1 VQIVVAETTYLI
13 HMIKTY
19 AKVNNALAWSCFT
32 VAFIT
37 YFLTLEPSVSF
48 WDCGEFIA
56 SAWRLQVVHQPGAPL
71 FLMIERLF
79 AVFAGG
85 ELSKVAYW
93 MNMGSALASA
103 GTILFLFWTITA
115 LAKKILIKPGQ
126 TPTNAE
132 LIKIMGAA
140 AVGSLAYAYSDS
152 FWFSAVESEVYALS
166 SLFTAVVFWA
176 ILKWEAHAD
185 EPRAD
190 RWLLFIAYIMG
201 LSIGIHL
208 LNLLTIP
215 AMALVYYYR
224 KTAVPTGSGAFKALL
239 VGILILG
246 LIQYGIIQYLISIAA
261 GFDLFFVNTLSM
273 PFGSGV
279 LFFVVLFLAGIIWA
293 IRNSITYQKKSL
305 NLALLSVVLIIFG
318 YSSFTM
324 IVIRANAGTNLNNYH
339 PADTFSLLG
348 YLNREQ
354 YGDRPLL
361 TGPNY
366 NSEPIKYKEGKQLW
380 RKGAGKYEPAGKRG
394 DYEYDQ
400 TSTLPRMYSSEPEHV
415 KFYKE
420 WMGFDDAKK
429 PGTMDNIR
437 FLSTYQIGYMY
448 VRYFLWNFVGRQND
462 DQGQGSGYEGEWLSG
477 IKPLDALH
485 LGNQSH
491 LPPTTLE
498 NKAYNRFFF
507 LPLILGLL
515 GAIWHFKRKP
525 QDGAIIALLF
535 FFTGV
540 AIVLYLNQK
549 PYEPRERDY
558 AYTGSF
564 YTFSIWIGLG
574 VLAMSEWLFR
584 RLNAS
589 KAAVLATVFGL
600 AAAPVIMAEQGWDDH
615 DRSTKLLPHDMSYN
629 YLQSCAPNAI
639 LFTYGDNETFPLWYL
654 QEVEHVRPDIRIVN
668 LSLFDADWYIN
679 DMRKKMNSSAALP
692 ITMKPSQYVSGERDV
707 LPYVDYKID
716 GSVELANIVELLL
729 SENELDK
736 VEMQDGSRSNF
747 LPTKNLKLTVNRD
760 EVLKSGTVPAA
771 DAARIT
777 PAMEWKFNKGMV
789 TKGTLAMF
797 DILVHNK
804 WKRPIY
810 FANTM
815 PKSQFNGLNNYLY
828 REGLTVR
835 LLPLKVEARK
845 EGAPEQANTPVL
857 YSNLMSRFKW
867 GNMKKAKYLDTQ
879 STSDTVILTELF
891 SELTA
896 DLIDHGKIVDA
907 GKVADK
913 YQAVIPEKYY
923 GMQSMM
929 GKFFMAKNLY
939 RLGRISK
946 ANDTLIKNAD
956 FINKELTYLADVSKS
971 KNSLTGGRNVQT
983 GLYFLNEMVQTSKAY
998 KQGKLSGL
1006 LQEQLNELER
1016 KFSEYSGT

>member
-1 VQIVVAETTYLI
+1 
-13 HMIKTY
+13 MITPY
-19 AKVNNALAWSCFT
+19 AKVNNFLAWTCFT
-32 VAFIT
+32 IAFIT

-71 FLMIERLF
+71 FLMIQRLF
-79 AVFAGG
+79 ATLAAGD
-85 ELSKVAYW
+85 LSKVAYW

-115 LAKKILIKPGQ
+115 LAKKILIKPGD

-132 LIKIMGAA
+132 LLKIMGSG
-140 AVGSLAYAYSDS
+140 AVGALAYAYSDS

-166 SLFTAVVFWA
+166 SFFTALVFWA

-190 RWLLFIAYIMG
+190 RWLLFIAYMMG

-224 KTAVPTGSGAFKALL
+224 KTTLPTTMGAFKALV

-279 LFFVVLFLAGIIWA
+279 LFFAVLFTGGLVWA
-293 IRNSITYQKKSL
+293 IRHSITYQKKAL

-348 YLNREQ
+348 YLNRQQ
-354 YGDRPLL
+354 YGDTPLL
-361 TGPNY
+361 SGPNY
-366 NSEPIKYKEGKQLW
+366 NSEPTKYVPGKTLW
-380 RKGAGKYEPAGKRG
+380 RKGTDKYESAGARG
-394 DYEYDQ
+394 DYEYDR
-400 TSTLPRMYSSEPEHV
+400 TSLLPRMYSPEAPHV
-415 KFYKE
+415 QFYKD
-420 WMGFDDAKK
+420 WMGFDDSKK
-429 PGTMDNIR
+429 PGLADNIS

-448 VRYFLWNFVGRQND
+448 MRYFLWNFVGRQND

-491 LPPTTLE
+491 LPSTTVD

-507 LPLILGLL
+507 LPLILGLI
-515 GAIWHFKRKP
+515 GAVWQFKRNAK
-525 QDGAIIALLF
+525 DGSIIALLF

-564 YTFSIWIGLG
+564 YTFSIWIGLS

-584 RLNAS
+584 RMNAA
-589 KAAVLATVFGL
+589 KAAVLATIIGL
-600 AAAPVIMAEQGWDDH
+600 CAAPVIMAEQGWDDH
-615 DRSTKLLPHDMSYN
+615 DRSTKLVPHDMSYN
-629 YLQSCAPNAI
+629 YLQSCAKNAI

-679 DMRKKMNSSAALP
+679 DMRKKMNSSAPLP
-692 ITMKPSQYVSGERDV
+692 ITMKPSQYVSGARDV
-707 LPYVDYKID
+707 MPYVDYKIE
-716 GSVELANIVELLL
+716 GPVELANIVELLL
-729 SENELDK
+729 SENESDK
-736 VEMQDGSRSNF
+736 VEMQDGSKSNF

-760 EVLKSGTVPAA
+760 EVLRSGTVSATEA
-771 DAARIT
+771 DRIT

-815 PKSQFNGLNNYLY
+815 PKSQFNGLNKYLY

-835 LLPLKVEARK
+835 LLPLEIKEQK

-857 YSNLMSRFKW
+857 YSNLMSKFKW

-891 SELTA
+891 NDLTS
-896 DLIDHGKIVDA
+896 DLIDHGKIADA

-913 YQAVIPEKYY
+913 YESVIPKQQY

-939 RLGRISK
+939 RLGRIPK

-971 KNSLTGGRNVQT
+971 KKRLTGGGNVQT
-983 GLYFLNEMVQTSKAY
+983 GLYFLNQMVLTSKAY
-998 KQGKLSGL
+998 KQEKLSAV
-1006 LQEQLNELER
+1006 LQSQLDELEQ
-1016 KFSEYSGT
+1016 KFSEYLGT